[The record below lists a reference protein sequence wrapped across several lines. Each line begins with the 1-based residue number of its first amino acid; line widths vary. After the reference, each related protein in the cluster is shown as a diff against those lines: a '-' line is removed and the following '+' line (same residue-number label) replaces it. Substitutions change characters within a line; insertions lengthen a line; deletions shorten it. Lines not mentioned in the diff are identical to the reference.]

1 LQTRLSYSVQ
11 GTLLT
16 FWLEGDYTVE
26 AYAEMVAKAFDDPT
40 TPPTVRLLL
49 DGSCS
54 EVDRNPDDIRRL
66 LPAFTTRAHRIHR
79 IAAITRTDVHYG
91 MVRMSAALL
100 ARYGIDVHPFRQRSD
115 ALAWVMSDARQE
127 PSTDAVSP
135 GGKAR

>member
-1 LQTRLSYSVQ
+1 MQTRLSYSVQ

-49 DGSCS
+49 DGSRS
-54 EVDRNPDDIRRL
+54 EVDRDPDDVRRL
-66 LPAFTTRAHRIHR
+66 LPAFATRAHRIRR
-79 IAAITRTDVHYG
+79 IAVITRTDVHYG

-115 ALAWVMSDARQE
+115 ALAWVMSDARRE
-127 PSTDAVSP
+127 SPTGAFPPS
-135 GGKAR
+135 GKVR